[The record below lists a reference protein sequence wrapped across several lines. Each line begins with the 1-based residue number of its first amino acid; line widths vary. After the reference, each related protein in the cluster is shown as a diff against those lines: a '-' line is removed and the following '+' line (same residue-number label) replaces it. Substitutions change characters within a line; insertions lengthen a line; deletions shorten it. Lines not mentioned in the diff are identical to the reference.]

1 MNNSDNHSTRIWFF
15 GVLPIPIITA
25 VYSYY
30 MKEPSLHSS
39 QYFLEIIMV
48 VGALVAVVSI
58 FFHTVAVLGNKHL
71 FKKIENESLLK
82 IYITATVLVT
92 AMPLLVIIIL
102 TNSLLTQNAHIIIA
116 MYILM
121 NFMVVRILKIERE
134 LVEIEQPDYPDIL
147 DDSTNNF

>member
-1 MNNSDNHSTRIWFF
+1 
-15 GVLPIPIITA
+15 
-25 VYSYY
+25 
-30 MKEPSLHSS
+30 
-39 QYFLEIIMV
+39 
-48 VGALVAVVSI
+48 
-58 FFHTVAVLGNKHL
+58 
-71 FKKIENESLLK
+71 
-82 IYITATVLVT
+82 
-92 AMPLLVIIIL
+92 MPLLVIIIL